1 MVCNTWSHT
10 LEFGWVR
17 VLLAN
22 GQEKNRSQHMESCT
36 LVWVGKTS
44 SLLISTRKVVRK
56 IRSNAHVA
64 NHFSPAH

>member
-22 GQEKNRSQHMESCT
+22 GQEKNDLHYLE
-36 LVWVGKTS
+36 
-44 SLLISTRKVVRK
+44 
-56 IRSNAHVA
+56 
-64 NHFSPAH
+64 